1 MRYISILFLLSCFLL
16 STPLRAERVKV
27 IVRQPIV
34 PVLTKK
40 EINPVLQL
48 KLIKSCPG
56 PCFVKE
62 IGLSLKGTTL
72 LTDLTHLS
80 LYRVAGKRG
89 LSDWEKCVDSVAPA
103 LKTVLDTPLELKSDT
118 TILWVTVKLKDKV
131 DLTHRVTV
139 SCDHVT
145 TTCGKASVTS
155 VRPIVALR
163 TGVAVR
169 QRGEDG
175 VHTSRIPGITTSLK
189 GTLMAIF
196 DARYD
201 SSRDLQGDI
210 DIAMMRSLDGG
221 MSWQPMQIVLDRKKW
236 GGLPEKYNGISDAC
250 ILTDEKNGTIYVAG
264 LWMYG
269 VLDPRSGKWVEGM
282 TQDSTRWIH
291 QWHAKGSQ
299 PGLGVKE
306 TCQFLITK
314 SVDDGLTWSDPVNI
328 TAQTK
333 KLEWWLY
340 APAPGHGITLKDG
353 TLIFPTQGRDKDGIP
368 FSNIT
373 YSKDG
378 GKTWIASKPAYHNT
392 TECMAVE
399 LQDGS
404 VMLNMRD
411 NRNHGNKKVN
421 GRRICVT
428 SDLGSTWTE
437 HSTSRKALIE
447 PTCMAS
453 IHRHTY
459 QENGRQKTLLLF
471 CNPES
476 YDSRDHM
483 TLKCSL
489 DDGNTWDSGR
499 KIMLDELGSFGY
511 SCITSVNDSTIGV
524 FYESS
529 QAQMVFQQI
538 QLKELIGKGK
548 SYKER

>member
-221 MSWQPMQIVLDRKKW
+221 MSWQPMQIVLDR
-236 GGLPEKYNGISDAC
+236 
-250 ILTDEKNGTIYVAG
+250 
-264 LWMYG
+264 
-269 VLDPRSGKWVEGM
+269 
-282 TQDSTRWIH
+282 
-291 QWHAKGSQ
+291 
-299 PGLGVKE
+299 
-306 TCQFLITK
+306 
-314 SVDDGLTWSDPVNI
+314 NI
-328 TAQTK
+328 M
-333 KLEWWLY
+333 E
-340 APAPGHGITLKDG
+340 
-353 TLIFPTQGRDKDGIP
+353 
-368 FSNIT
+368 
-373 YSKDG
+373 
-378 GKTWIASKPAYHNT
+378 
-392 TECMAVE
+392 
-399 LQDGS
+399 S
-404 VMLNMRD
+404 VML
-411 NRNHGNKKVN
+411 V
-421 GRRICVT
+421 
-428 SDLGSTWTE
+428 S
-437 HSTSRKALIE
+437 
-447 PTCMAS
+447 
-453 IHRHTY
+453 
-459 QENGRQKTLLLF
+459 
-471 CNPES
+471 
-476 YDSRDHM
+476 
-483 TLKCSL
+483 
-489 DDGNTWDSGR
+489 
-499 KIMLDELGSFGY
+499 
-511 SCITSVNDSTIGV
+511 
-524 FYESS
+524 
-529 QAQMVFQQI
+529 
-538 QLKELIGKGK
+538 
-548 SYKER
+548 